1 MPYALVEARRVL
13 ADRRT
18 GAVNRTAQGFA
29 ELLSAH
35 WAHLYRFA
43 YHLTGNRDDAD
54 DLIQQA
60 AEEALR
66 AFGRFRPGTRF
77 DRWFMRILYTA
88 FIDRV
93 RRQRRRS
100 VASLDDIPHAA
111 IPADPAADPETLVA
125 RWIDGPVRRALASL
139 PAEYRAAVVL
149 IDMHEMSYDEAA
161 AILHCPVGTVRS
173 RLHRGRLA
181 LREWLRPY
189 VDAMKRGDL

>member
-1 MPYALVEARRVL
+1 MADAVVEAGHL
-13 ADRRT
+13 MADRR
-18 GAVNRTAQGFA
+18 ADAADRPAQGFA
-29 ELLSAH
+29 DLLSAH

-54 DLIQQA
+54 DLLQQA

-66 AFGRFRPGTRF
+66 AFGGFRPGTRF

-93 RRQRRRS
+93 RRQRRRKVS
-100 VASLDDIPHAA
+100 SLDDVPPTAL
-111 IPADPAADPETLVA
+111 PADPTADPETVVA
-125 RWIDGPVRRALASL
+125 RWLDGPVRHALDAL

-149 IDMHEMSYDEAA
+149 VDMHEVSYEEAA